1 MTTAERAGLY
11 SRVEVERHRSGPVP
25 SIAPNGSSRSVDYW
39 TLIVYR
45 GTWSN
50 DAANGVYAGRSYRE
64 EERYVSSSP
73 TLLGQFTSSSSQ
85 PW

>member
-1 MTTAERAGLY
+1 MTTAEREGYY
-11 SRVEVERHRSGPVP
+11 SRVEVERRQSGPIP
-25 SIAPNGSSRSVDYW
+25 SIAPNGSSRSVNYW

-45 GTWSN
+45 GTWSD
-50 DAANGVYAGRSYRE
+50 DADNGVYAGRSYRE

-73 TLLGQFTSSSSQ
+73 DLLGQFTSSSSQ